1 MRLQPE
7 LQKILIWTNSF
18 LDLIFGIQL
27 DRLHWKLN
35 ASDSDQMNP
44 FKTRLFS
51 CLLFE
56 EN

>member
-44 FKTRLFS
+44 FKTKLFS
-51 CLLFE
+51 CLLIE
-56 EN
+56 EY